1 MYVVKPALAL
11 GPFLLGG
18 HLRAAIDRLRELRR
32 GVR

>member
-1 MYVVKPALAL
+1 MVKFALAL

-18 HLRAAIDRLRELRR
+18 HLRAAIGRLGELRR